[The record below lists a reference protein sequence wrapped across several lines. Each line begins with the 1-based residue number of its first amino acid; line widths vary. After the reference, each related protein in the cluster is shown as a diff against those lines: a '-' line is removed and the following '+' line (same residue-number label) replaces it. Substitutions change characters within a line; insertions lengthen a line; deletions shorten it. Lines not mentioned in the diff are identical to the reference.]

1 MIVYIEM
8 NKVFCLLDVG
18 FMFLYNVVIKYMFYV
33 FVENYLFYI
42 ICWFLLI

>member
-18 FMFLYNVVIKYMFYV
+18 FMFLYIVVIKYMFYV